1 MKRFQTKAKELKEVN
16 GIWNGLTAKTARG
29 EFELRPGEA
38 DVQSS
43 RGSNGKGCQTGS
55 ISTDRTNEVG
65 ITDQVQSEE
74 GHDS

>member
-1 MKRFQTKAKELKEVN
+1 MKRFQTKAKELKEVS

-29 EFELRPGEA
+29 EFGLRPGEA

-55 ISTDRTNEVG
+55 ISTGRTNEGG

-74 GHDS
+74 GHDN